1 MKVSLSGS
9 SVRFLSR
16 LGIAVLVT
24 TVVMVVAV
32 EGVRAKARN
41 DFESSID
48 VLPDAVADV
57 LDTIPDDRAQTGSD
71 DEIVT
76 APSGKAPPPS
86 APQNFLVV
94 GTDSRANLSGTG
106 FGDASAGCNCA
117 DVIMLVRVEPE
128 NDFAY
133 VLSIPRDTLVE
144 IPGRGTRPI
153 NEALTDRNDPAA
165 GVERLIDTVKKN
177 FLVPVHHY
185 VQVDF
190 AGVKDIVDEVGGVV
204 VYFYFPARDA
214 FTGLDVGGEC
224 QTLDGGQAL
233 AYARSRHFQSFVD
246 GRWKPDPTN
255 SDIARTRRQQDLLRR
270 LASTAKGQ
278 IGGDLGQLDDLL
290 KAVMDP
296 LVVDP
301 NLADFDLAF
310 GLARQLLDV
319 DPDKVPMR
327 TLPITLTPGA
337 VNFSIRTAEPFLRP
351 FRVGS
356 IEPDVRLRTVDGSGG
371 GQDVGAV
378 NGALDDRGFR
388 VGDVVAGPDTVA
400 VTEVRYAEGQLDAV
414 DKAELVARYLEG
426 PHRLVPVLFIDGAD
440 VELVVGSEP
449 VSVLD
454 KPVNE
459 FREEDLPPTNTTTTT
474 TTRVTTSTTR
484 PGSRPSSTSS
494 TQAPPTSVAT
504 TGTTVPV
511 AEQAGI
517 SDAAGLA
524 VAELPC

>member
-1 MKVSLSGS
+1 MKLSLSGS
-9 SVRFLSR
+9 LVRFLSR

-24 TVVMVVAV
+24 TLAMVVAV

-41 DFESSID
+41 DFEANVD
-48 VLPDAVADV
+48 VLPQAVADV
-57 LDTIPDDRAQTGSD
+57 LDTIPNGPRATGSD
-71 DEIVT
+71 GEVVT
-76 APSGKAPPPS
+76 ATSGKTPPPS

-94 GTDSRANLSGTG
+94 GTDSRANRSGAG
-106 FGDASAGCNCA
+106 FGDESAGCNCA
-117 DVIMLVRVEPE
+117 DVIMLVRVEPQK
-128 NDFAY
+128 DFVY

-165 GVERLIDTVKKN
+165 GVTRLIETVKKN

-190 AGVKDIVDEVGGVV
+190 AGVSDIVDEVGGVV

-214 FTGLDVGGEC
+214 FTGLGVDGGC

-233 AYARSRHFQSFVD
+233 AYSRSRHFQSFVD

-255 SDIARTRRQQDLLRR
+255 SDISRTRRQQDLLRR
-270 LASTAKGQ
+270 LASTAKGE
-278 IGGDLGQLDDLL
+278 IGGNLGQLDDLL
-290 KAVMDP
+290 RAVMDP

-301 NLADFDLAF
+301 ALADFDLAF

-319 DPDKVPMR
+319 DPATVPMR
-327 TLPITLTPGA
+327 TLPIVLTPGA

-356 IEPDVRLRTVDGSGG
+356 VEPDVRLRTVDGSGG
-371 GQDVGAV
+371 DRDAGAV

-388 VGDVVAGPDTVA
+388 VGDVVAGSDTVA
-400 VTEVRYAEGQLDAV
+400 VTEVRYAEGQPDVLA
-414 DKAELVARYLEG
+414 KAELVARYLEG
-426 PHRLVPVLFIDGAD
+426 PHRLVPVLFVDGAD

-449 VSVLD
+449 VRVMER
-454 KPVNE
+454 PVNE
-459 FREEDLPPTNTTTTT
+459 FRKEDLPPTTTTTT
-474 TTRVTTSTTR
+474 APPPTSSTR
-484 PGSRPSSTSS
+484 PGARPSSTSS
-494 TQAPPTSVAT
+494 TQPPPEAVTTTAT
-504 TGTTVPV
+504 TIPL

-517 SDAAGLA
+517 SDAAGLN
-524 VAELPC
+524 VPELPC